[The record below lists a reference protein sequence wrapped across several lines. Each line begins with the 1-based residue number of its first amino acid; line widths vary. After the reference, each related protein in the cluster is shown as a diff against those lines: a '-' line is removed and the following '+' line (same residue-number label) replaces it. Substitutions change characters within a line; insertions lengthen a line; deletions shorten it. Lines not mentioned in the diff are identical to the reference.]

1 MNLDRMTIAVR
12 RRSLPEL
19 YDLALLVVRRH
30 FLPLVGLA
38 LLGCAPWI
46 ALDAWLL
53 RGLPGEGWTW
63 YWLLL
68 LVAVQAPLATA
79 PITAFL
85 GEAMF
90 EPQPSVRRS
99 LRTAVGAWRLLTV
112 LGLWY
117 GLLAL
122 CPLLLPLAPPHA
134 VAVAVLEAQRGRA
147 AWTRANALR
156 SAWSSAWT
164 LHLLLAAG
172 LVLASLWLGIG
183 TVNALQQLLG
193 SAQVMPDP
201 EELLPA
207 FDPSRSWLPAATLFA
222 TLAYLA
228 VVHFL
233 AYLDLRTDREGWD
246 IDLALRRVAARIDG
260 HAEHAP

>member
-12 RRSLPEL
+12 RRTLPEL
-19 YDLALLVVRRH
+19 YDLGLLVVRRH
-30 FLPLVGLA
+30 FARLA
-38 LLGCAPWI
+38 LLAVLGAAPWI

-53 RGLPGEGWTW
+53 RGLPGQGWTW

-68 LVAVQAPLATA
+68 MAAVQAPLATA

-90 EPQPSVRRS
+90 EPQPSARRALIAS
-99 LRTAVGAWRLLTV
+99 FSRWWWLLV

-122 CPLLLPLAPPHA
+122 IPFALVLAPPHA
-134 VAVAVLEAQRGRA
+134 VAVLLLEDQRGRA
-147 AWTRANALR
+147 AWSRAGALR
-156 SAWSSAWT
+156 AAWT
-164 LHLLLAAG
+164 GSWTVHLLLAAG
-172 LVLASLWLGIG
+172 LVVAALWLGIG
-183 TVNALQQLLG
+183 TLEAFGQLLG
-193 SAQVMPDP
+193 SARVMPDP
-201 EELLPA
+201 DELMPEL
-207 FDPSRSWLPAATLFA
+207 DPSRSWLPAAALFA

-246 IDLALRRVAARIDG
+246 VDLALRRAASRQER
-260 HAEHAP
+260 AA